1 MRGASPPDG
10 TPEPAP
16 LKVLQLYPKED
27 YFTGAAIQLRELAW
41 GLHARGHRVTVAT
54 RPSRIWADKAA
65 AAGIA
70 HVAVPM
76 AGAADLRSAWRLAR
90 LIRAERFDVVHCHK
104 GRARTLA
111 LLAGLAAPIP
121 VLILNR
127 GVSFPLDRWRRL
139 GYTTPRVTA
148 IVAVCESIKR
158 GLVAAGVPARK
169 IEVVYSGTDLARF
182 HPQVDGSGIR
192 RDLGLG
198 PEHALVTQVGIRSW
212 RGNDDVLDAMVRV
225 AREAPHA
232 RLLFVGAPPPRILTL
247 QDKAAA
253 RGLAGRVFAWGHR
266 EDIPEIL
273 SASDLVV
280 DASYA
285 GLGLTGSVREALA
298 VETPVI
304 ATDLEGMPELIA
316 DGETGG
322 FLVPPRNPEALGQA
336 ILRMLDNP
344 ARAQAMARAGR
355 KRVEANFSLTAKLER
370 TEALYRRLV
379 AERAA
384 GPGVRRAS

>member
-1 MRGASPPDG
+1 MRGASSPDG
-10 TPEPAP
+10 TREPAP

-41 GLHARGHRVTVAT
+41 GLHARGHRVTVVT

-65 AAGIA
+65 AVGIA

-76 AGAADLRSAWRLAR
+76 AGAADLGSAWRLSR

-127 GVSFPLDRWRRL
+127 GVSFPVDRWRRL

-158 GLVAAGVPARK
+158 GLVAAGVPAAK

-247 QDKAAA
+247 QEKAAA

-304 ATDLEGMPELIA
+304 ATDLEGMPELIT

-370 TEALYRRLV
+370 TEHLYRRLV

-384 GPGVRRAS
+384 VPGVRRAG

>member
-76 AGAADLRSAWRLAR
+76 ASAADLRSAWRLAR
-90 LIRAERFDVVHCHK
+90 LIRAERYDVVHCHK

-273 SASDLVV
+273 AASDLVV

-384 GPGVRRAS
+384 GPGVRRAG

>member
-54 RPSRIWADKAA
+54 RPSRVWADKAA

-76 AGAADLRSAWRLAR
+76 ASAADLRSAWRLAR

-384 GPGVRRAS
+384 GPGVRRAG